1 MVFLLVLW
9 FNVIEMN
16 LNELLADQP
25 PVNHIPG
32 ARRTIRQHLLNSGKR
47 MVVIDDDPTGP
58 QAIHDVRVFMDWS
71 VDTLRKAFRTG
82 DPVFFICTNSRSLSP
97 AEAVRVSL
105 DAGQNLQEAAELER
119 AEVLLTS
126 RSDSTLRGHF
136 PAELNALISGL
147 GNRPD
152 GIILVPAFFEGGRYT
167 AGDIHYAEQDGEMV
181 PVHLTEFA
189 RDPAYSYQN
198 SDLKKWVEEKT
209 GGSVKAE
216 DVRSISLEM
225 LRVDGPEAVG
235 RELMQ
240 ASRTTVFIANAVC
253 YEDLEVLALGI
264 TEAEGKG
271 KRFAYRCSASFIK
284 ARGGF
289 DDKPLLTYNELSPE
303 NAPGLVVAGS
313 FVDKTS
319 RQLERLLI
327 SGIAEGVELHVEELS
342 QEDTAKKE
350 IKTVADYVNQLL
362 TEGTTA
368 AIYTSR
374 AIQKDPE
381 QDFSETGSRIMQ
393 SLCRIVSN
401 VDIKPGWVI
410 AKGGI
415 TSIELAKSALDSREA
430 FAIGQILPGVPVWR
444 LLGDAKWTDIPYVV
458 FPGNVG
464 DEAALLNAVRVLK
477 GLSGK

>member
-1 MVFLLVLW
+1 
-9 FNVIEMN
+9 MN

-25 PVNHIPG
+25 PVNHIPD
-32 ARRTIRQHLLNSGKR
+32 ARRTIKRHLLNSGKR
-47 MVVIDDDPTGP
+47 LVVIDDDPTGP

-82 DPVFFICTNSRSLSP
+82 DPVLFICTNSRSLSP
-97 AEAVRVSL
+97 GEAVKVSL
-105 DAGQNLQEAAELER
+105 EAGEHLREAAEVEK

-136 PAELNALISGL
+136 PGEPDALISGL
-147 GNRPD
+147 GTRPD

-167 AGDIHYAEQDGEMV
+167 VGDVHYAEQNGEMV

-189 RDPAYSYQN
+189 RDPAYSYKN

-209 GGSVKAE
+209 GGSVQAK
-216 DVRSISLEM
+216 DVHSISLKII
-225 LRVDGPEAVG
+225 RNGGPKAVTE
-235 RELMQ
+235 ELMQ
-240 ASRTTVFIANAVC
+240 TSGMTVFIANAAC

-289 DDKPLLTYNELSPE
+289 DDKPLLTYKELFPE
-303 NAPGLVVAGS
+303 NAPGLIVAGS
-313 FVDKTS
+313 YVDKTS
-319 RQLERLLI
+319 RQLKRLLA
-327 SGIAEGVELHVEELS
+327 SGLAEGIELHVEELERDES
-342 QEDTAKKE
+342 AERE
-350 IKTVADYVNQLL
+350 IKAATDYVNQLL
-362 TEGTTA
+362 AEAKNTV
-368 AIYTSR
+368 IYTSR
-374 AIQKDPE
+374 EMLASPE
-381 QDFSETGSRIMQ
+381 RDFAETGRHIMQ
-393 SLCRIVSN
+393 SLCRIVRN
-401 VDIKPGWVI
+401 IDIKPGWII

-415 TSIELAKSALDSREA
+415 TSIELAKSTLDAREA

-444 LLGDAKWTDIPYVV
+444 LLDDARWTNIPYVV

-464 DEAALLNAVRVLK
+464 DEDALLNAVKIL
-477 GLSGK
+477 LGKNP